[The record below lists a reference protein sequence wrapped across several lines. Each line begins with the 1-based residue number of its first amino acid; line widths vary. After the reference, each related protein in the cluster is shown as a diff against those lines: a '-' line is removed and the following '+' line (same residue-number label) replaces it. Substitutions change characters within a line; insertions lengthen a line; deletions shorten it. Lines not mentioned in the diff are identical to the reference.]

1 MTTFYWYDWA
11 GYIGVALVLL
21 AYLFL
26 QARILLSNGLL
37 YQLLNV
43 FGALGLILSLL
54 FGSFNLAAF
63 LMETAWL
70 LISVYGILRGW
81 RLRQKQAGRD

>member
-1 MTTFYWYDWA
+1 MTTIYWYDWA
-11 GYIGVALVLL
+11 GYIGVTLVLL

-26 QARILLSNGLL
+26 QARMLLSNGLV

-43 FGALGLILSLL
+43 FGALGVILSLL
-54 FGSFNLAAF
+54 FGGFNLPAF

-81 RLRQKQAGRD
+81 RLRQGQSGRV